1 MPPIAAIKCQSA
13 VCSLSSSR
21 SLSPSLNSLL
31 QRMASNDN
39 NDKCKLEEEVESSMA
54 KKRLWIFDD
63 DVSDNDSTDSPEE
76 TEEEEEMK
84 EEVSSD
90 ETSMN
95 NQLDTS
101 EEKLQAKHIC
111 GIVFG
116 NDGDTTSPSSEPCS
130 PESRQRSDEDSSDDD
145 NDDF

>member
-1 MPPIAAIKCQSA
+1 
-13 VCSLSSSR
+13 
-21 SLSPSLNSLL
+21 
-31 QRMASNDN
+31 MASNDN
-39 NDKCKLEEEVESSMA
+39 NDKCKLEEEVESSTA

-63 DVSDNDSTDSPEE
+63 DVNDNDSTDSPEE
-76 TEEEEEMK
+76 ETEEEMK

-95 NQLDTS
+95 DQLDTS

>member
-1 MPPIAAIKCQSA
+1 
-13 VCSLSSSR
+13 
-21 SLSPSLNSLL
+21 
-31 QRMASNDN
+31 MASNDN

-76 TEEEEEMK
+76 ETEEEEEMK

-101 EEKLQAKHIC
+101 EEKL
-111 GIVFG
+111 
-116 NDGDTTSPSSEPCS
+116 
-130 PESRQRSDEDSSDDD
+130 
-145 NDDF
+145 